1 MLFYDK
7 SLCQNGH
14 RTCLRSSKKKR
25 YKSQYHEVR
34 SYASSRSFSKACE
47 AFQAI

>member
-14 RTCLRSSKKKR
+14 RSTLLNRVMQI
-25 YKSQYHEVR
+25 SQVEKVVNYFI
-34 SYASSRSFSKACE
+34 ASTSA
-47 AFQAI
+47 